1 MKTLDALVT
10 ERDFQQTVL
19 ELARVLGW
27 RCYHTHD
34 SRRSEPGFPDIV
46 AVRPPRIIYAEL
58 KTERG
63 RLSADQRQ
71 WLSLLEGCA
80 GVEVHVWRPSDWP
93 AIDEALR

>member
-1 MKTLDALVT
+1 MKTLDTLVT
-10 ERDFQQTVL
+10 EKDFQATVL

-46 AVRPPRIIYAEL
+46 AVRPPRVIYAEL

-63 RLSADQRQ
+63 RLTPTQRD
-71 WLSLLEGCA
+71 WLSLLKGCP
-80 GVEVHVWRPSDWP
+80 GVEAHVWRPSKWP
-93 AIDEALR
+93 EIEAVLR